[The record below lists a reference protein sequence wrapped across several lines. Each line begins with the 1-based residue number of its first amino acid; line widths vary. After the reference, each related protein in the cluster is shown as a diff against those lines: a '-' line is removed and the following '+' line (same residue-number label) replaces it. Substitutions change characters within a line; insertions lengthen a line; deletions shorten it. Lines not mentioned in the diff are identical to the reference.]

1 MKLNELSEKEEKI
14 YMNLKNQVDSFFK
27 KTNEK
32 SFKTRDRYR
41 DAMHDFSKFLAQNYR
56 KENLS
61 AVNNKHISAYINH
74 LQKVEGQY
82 SSSYV
87 TTNLSAI
94 RFFYDRKTK
103 GKFIIKTNKEL
114 GVIPRTQSDR
124 IGSERSMKDKDLQTL
139 YHAAKSINRLDYVKL
154 FQVADTFGLRLHEA
168 FKLRRSQIKKALKEG
183 SIEIIGKGG
192 LKRYLPLDPDG
203 KQLLIELKNSKFTNS
218 DRIFVENDKKTH
230 LEMKTFQRFINI
242 SRKSGVTT
250 SFHSLRHKYANE
262 LYHTLRSKGL
272 TDFEARTVVSKR
284 LGHNRLD
291 ITNVYLHL

>member
-14 YMNLKNQVDSFFK
+14 YMNLKNQVDSFFNK
-27 KTNEK
+27 INEK

-41 DAMHDFSKFLAQNYR
+41 DAMDDFSKFLAQSYR

-82 SSSYV
+82 SRSYV

-94 RFFYDRKTK
+94 RFFYARKTK

-124 IGSERSMKDKDLQTL
+124 IGSERSMKNDDLLTL
-139 YHAAKSINRLDYVKL
+139 YKAAKSINRLDYIKL

-168 FKLRRSQIKKALKEG
+168 FKLSRSQIKRALKEG
-183 SIEIIGKGG
+183 SIEIVGKGG
-192 LKRYLPLDPDG
+192 LKRYLPLGPDE

-218 DRIFVENDKKTH
+218 DRIFVENNKKTH
-230 LEMKTFQRFINI
+230 LEMKIFQRFINT

-250 SFHSLRHKYANE
+250 SFHSLRHKYASE
-262 LYHTLRSKGL
+262 LYHKLRSKGL